1 MKPYLSMSFQ
11 YLKYLINYMKLLK
24 ENLENFSFVQLK
36 NYTQLMFSLKYKEKE
51 NDFLLLDLQI

>member
-36 NYTQLMFSLKYKEKE
+36 NYTQLMFSLTYKEKE